1 MREVL
6 MMQKWKDRVVD
17 RLRDLGMQRAALE
30 AIPLELERL
39 QIESVSIRGSGVDG
53 VAVKGGGDREER
65 MLWNIM
71 QREAL
76 ERNLEMAGKYVEF
89 VERGLAALE
98 EEEALVVERV
108 YVRGEPDVIER
119 LREEWE
125 MAEKRSVYKRLD
137 KILYRLTVAMFG
149 MAVS

>member
-1 MREVL
+1 
-6 MMQKWKDRVVD
+6 MQKWKDHVVD

>member
-1 MREVL
+1 
-6 MMQKWKDRVVD
+6 MQKWKDRVVD

-98 EEEALVVERV
+98 EEEVLVVERV

>member
-1 MREVL
+1 
-6 MMQKWKDRVVD
+6 
-17 RLRDLGMQRAALE
+17 MQRAALE

>member
-1 MREVL
+1 
-6 MMQKWKDRVVD
+6 MQKWKDRVVD

-39 QIESVSIRGSGVDG
+39 QIESVSIRGAGGGG
-53 VAVKGGGDREER
+53 VAGKGGGEREER

>member
-1 MREVL
+1 

>member
-1 MREVL
+1 
-6 MMQKWKDRVVD
+6 MQKWKDRVVD

-53 VAVKGGGDREER
+53 VAVKGGGDREDR

>member
-1 MREVL
+1 
-6 MMQKWKDRVVD
+6 MQKWKDRVVD

-76 ERNLEMAGKYVEF
+76 EWNLEMAGKYVEF